1 MVGLYPLADAYK
13 VAKTQIEKDKEEEPF
28 VSEEETK
35 KSVANIFISVGLMIL
50 ALLIG
55 GLLFWAYRKERALM
69 IVILCAFI
77 FIYSIVMMTLG
88 IVQRNKLDKGYFLS
102 IVGSSIF
109 VSVMMIILIIMFSII
124 TSRRLNKSYLGTET
138 QDYLSRTTEL

>member
-13 VAKTQIEKDKEEEPF
+13 VAKKQLDKDREEEHF
-28 VSEEETK
+28 VTEDETK

-69 IVILCAFI
+69 IVILCALI
-77 FIYSIVMMTLG
+77 FIYSLVIMTLG

-109 VSVMMIILIIMFSII
+109 VTVMMLILIIMFSII
-124 TSRRLNKSYLGTET
+124 ASRRLNKSYLGTET